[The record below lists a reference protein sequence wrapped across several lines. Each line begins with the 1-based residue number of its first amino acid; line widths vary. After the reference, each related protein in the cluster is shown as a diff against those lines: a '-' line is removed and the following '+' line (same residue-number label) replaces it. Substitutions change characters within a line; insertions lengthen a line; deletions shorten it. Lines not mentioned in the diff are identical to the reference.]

1 MFILNDVSYTSAF
14 YQPIYITAYIGSVS
28 ISKST
33 VLHPALKEQVFRLE
47 RETYYE
53 EYEEETKKITLDPKN
68 YIEAIQYDASLVYTP
83 KDLIFQD
90 QKFIRVSCN
99 KYLCAEDEILQQLH
113 EMTRKPKFF
122 VCVSAIIE
130 ENGYE
135 KRICSSSGYGQFYLS
150 DIRIKEEHKQLEELD
165 LA

>member
-1 MFILNDVSYTSAF
+1 MLILNDVSYTSAF

-28 ISKST
+28 RSKST
-33 VLHPALKEQVFRLE
+33 VLHPAFKEEVFRLE
-47 RETYYE
+47 RETYEEE
-53 EYEEETKKITLDPKN
+53 EYEQESKKITLDPKN
-68 YIEAIQYDASLVYTP
+68 YIEAIQYDASLVFTP

-90 QKFIRVSCN
+90 QKFIRVSCK

-130 ENGYE
+130 ELGYNN
-135 KRICSSSGYGQFYLS
+135 RIVSNAGQFYLS

>member
-1 MFILNDVSYTSAF
+1 MLILNDVSYTSAF

-28 ISKST
+28 RIKST
-33 VLHPALKEQVFRLE
+33 VLHPALKEEVFRLE
-47 RETYYE
+47 RETYYDE
-53 EYEEETKKITLDPKN
+53 ESKKITLDPKN

-90 QKFIRVSCN
+90 QKFTRVSCN

-130 ENGYE
+130 ELGYDD
-135 KRICSSSGYGQFYLS
+135 RIISSPGYGQFYLS